1 MSTQRYTVT
10 PHPIE
15 TLLTWVKSG
24 EIAIPEIQRPF
35 VWEATKVRNLLDS
48 LYRGYPVGY
57 LIAWRNPS
65 VKLKDGSSSA
75 GKRVLIDGQQRVT
88 ALMAALLGQQVVT
101 KDYENVRI
109 RIAFN
114 PLEERF
120 EVTNVTSIK
129 NPAWIPDVADVFAP
143 GASLFA
149 LVNAYCERNPGTE
162 QDAIFQV
169 IERLRKITSNLV
181 GVIELDGDLDIETV
195 TEIFIRVNSAGAEL
209 SQADF
214 AMSKIAS
221 NESFGGNTL
230 RKAIDYFCH
239 LAVAPDFFGKIK
251 ENDSAFASTDFFQQ
265 MTWVKNES
273 DDIYDPSYTDMLR
286 VAFTSQFKRGKLQ
299 DLVALLSGR
308 NFETKQFEESIAES
322 SFAGLKQGV
331 LNFINET
338 HFKRFVMI
346 IRSAGFVDASFIGS
360 QNALNFAYILYLTLR
375 SQGKAAADI
384 ESAVRRWFVMSSLT
398 GRYSGSPESTFD
410 FDIRQMHEQGFDA
423 FSPAT
428 FAGELSD
435 AYWESLLPQEMN
447 TSSSTS
453 PYFRVFQA
461 AQVKMGDKGFLSRDI
476 TVRDLILNKCD
487 VHHLYPRNHLK
498 GQGLSRGRYNQIA
511 NYALAQSE
519 INIAIGDKAP
529 AVYFK
534 ELVEQCQG
542 AKRKYGGITDLDELK
557 ANLAENC
564 IPNAILTDE
573 TLDYDSFLEQRRKLM
588 AAKIQSYFKTL

>member
-1 MSTQRYTVT
+1 MATQRYTVT

-35 VWEATKVRNLLDS
+35 VWEATRVRNLLDS

-57 LIAWRNPS
+57 LIAWRNPA

-88 ALMAALLGQQVVT
+88 ALMAALLGQEVVT
-101 KDYENVRI
+101 KNYEKVRI

-114 PLEERF
+114 PLTEKF
-120 EVTNVTSIK
+120 EVANAATVK
-129 NPAWIPDVADVFAP
+129 NAAWISDVAAVFAP

-149 LVNAYCERNPGTE
+149 LVNDYCARNPDTN
-162 QDAIFQV
+162 QDAVFQI
-169 IERLRKITSNLV
+169 IEKLRKITNNLV

-195 TEIFIRVNSAGAEL
+195 TDIFIRVNSQGAEL

-221 NESFGGNTL
+221 NEAFGGNTL

-239 LAVAPDFFGKIK
+239 LAVAPEFHGIIK
-251 ENDSAFASTDFFQQ
+251 ENDKAFAGTDYFQQ
-265 MTWVKNES
+265 MSWIRNEN

-286 VAFTSQFKRGKLQ
+286 VAFTSEFKRGKLE

-308 NFETKQFEESIAES
+308 NFETKQFEEAIAEE
-322 SFAGLKQGV
+322 SFAKLRKGV

-338 HFKRFVMI
+338 HFKRFIMI
-346 IRSAGFVDASFIGS
+346 IRSAGFVDPSMIGS
-360 QNALNFAYILYLTLR
+360 QNALNFAYILYLMLR
-375 SQGKAAADI
+375 GQGKPAADI
-384 ESAVRRWFVMSSLT
+384 ESAVRRWFVMSVLT
-398 GRYSGSPESTFD
+398 GRYSASPESMFD
-410 FDIRQMHEQGFDA
+410 FDIRQMHEQGFEA
-423 FSPAT
+423 FGSAM

-435 AYWESLLPQEMN
+435 AFWDALLPQEMN

-461 AQVKMGDKGFLSRDI
+461 AQVKLGDRGFLSKDI
-476 TVRDLILNKCD
+476 KVLDLILNRCD

-498 GQGLSRGRYNQIA
+498 GQGLTRGRYNQIA
-511 NYALAQSE
+511 NFALAQSE
-519 INIAIGDKAP
+519 INIAIGAKAP
-529 AVYFK
+529 AIYFK
-534 ELVEQCQG
+534 ELVEQCSG
-542 AKRKYGGITDLDELK
+542 GKRKYGGIIDLAELK
-557 ANLAENC
+557 ANLEENC
-564 IPNAILTDE
+564 IPETMLTE
-573 TLDYDSFLEQRRKLM
+573 ALPDYDAFLEERRRLM
-588 AAKIQSYFKTL
+588 ASRIKKYFKLL